1 MEEFPPLFFSSYF
14 YILVFLFV
22 SIYLF
27 VLFCFFA
34 KEKTLL
40 YNSWRVVQEPFL
52 YEAQLPA
59 ITVQVVLVNAAA
71 PFSRWG
77 NQLFCVLCVSFF
89 LLSPPPPPYFL
100 QHYGLYTG
108 IYFVL
113 LYILLSLP
121 IFLEI
126 LTDWFTWRK
135 LSIGNVDVHSTETLS
150 GMG

>member
-27 VLFCFFA
+27 VCSFFA

-89 LLSPPPPPYFL
+89 LLSPPLLIFCNIMAYIRVFTL
-100 QHYGLYTG
+100 FCCIFFCLCLYSWKSSLTG
-108 IYFVL
+108 
-113 LYILLSLP
+113 SLG
-121 IFLEI
+121 ENY
-126 LTDWFTWRK
+126 R
-135 LSIGNVDVHSTETLS
+135 S
-150 GMG
+150 GMWTFTQPKP